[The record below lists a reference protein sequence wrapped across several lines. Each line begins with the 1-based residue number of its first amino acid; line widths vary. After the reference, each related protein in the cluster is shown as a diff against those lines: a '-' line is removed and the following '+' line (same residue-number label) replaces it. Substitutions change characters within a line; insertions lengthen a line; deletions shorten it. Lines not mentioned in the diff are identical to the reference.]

1 MGWFVPAMMAAS
13 TAVTLMGR
21 NQQKKNMRADKRRA
35 QSSSTSGRSS
45 GYSKEELA
53 NLKKY
58 APQAYRQV
66 MKVIQKQK
74 ELSDQ
79 TKLLSEQRA
88 SGAAGGSQ
96 FSGSLLLASATD
108 QEEFEYDMMLLAKG
122 FALNNGAT
130 DSLLQGQ
137 IASTNLAML
146 GDVAGGAASIGG
158 YNQQQKFLDAK
169 FGKKDSA

>member
-21 NQQKKNMRADKRRA
+21 NQQKKNMRADA
-35 QSSSTSGRSS
+35 
-45 GYSKEELA
+45 A
-53 NLKKY
+53 WKKY
-58 APQAYRQV
+58 ENEINYH
-66 MKVIQKQK
+66 IQKQK

>member
-21 NQQKKNMRADKRRA
+21 NQQKKNMRADA
-35 QSSSTSGRSS
+35 
-45 GYSKEELA
+45 A
-53 NLKKY
+53 WKKY
-58 APQAYRQV
+58 ENEINYH
-66 MKVIQKQK
+66 IQRQK

-158 YNQQQKFLDAK
+158 YNKQQEFLDAK
-169 FGKKDSA
+169 YGTKDGK